1 MKKIFRTLPYFII
14 VILLIAIIFYQD
26 KLQLITSNGETNIES
41 TTILERIESIGK
53 IELVKYSFKE
63 ILEITRKT
71 PEFLSIFKLGP
82 DSKAVLITSGEAV
95 GCIDLSEISS
105 EDLIQ
110 QGDTLL
116 ITLPQPELC
125 YYKVDL
131 ENTKLYSLQTG
142 FFTEESKFVEEAYRQ
157 AERQIK
163 EAALQSNIIEQ
174 TKSNADLILKPIL
187 EKISGKKIIIKYQML
202 SDSTTILFDEP
213 FTNNDGNN

>member
-1 MKKIFRTLPYFII
+1 MKNILRLLPYGII
-14 VILLIAIIFYQD
+14 LILLIAIVFYQD
-26 KLQLITSNGETNIES
+26 QLKLITGNGETNVES
-41 TTILERIESIGK
+41 TTILEKIETIGK
-53 IELVKYSFKE
+53 IELVKYNFKE
-63 ILEITRKT
+63 VLEMTKKT

-105 EDLIQ
+105 KDIVP

-142 FFTEESKFVEEAYRQ
+142 FFTEESKFVEEAYQQ

-174 TKSNADLILKPIL
+174 TRSNADLILKPIL
-187 EKISGKKIIIKYQML
+187 ENISGKKIIIKYQL
-202 SDSTTILFDEP
+202 PSDSTTIIFPES
-213 FTNNDGNN
+213 